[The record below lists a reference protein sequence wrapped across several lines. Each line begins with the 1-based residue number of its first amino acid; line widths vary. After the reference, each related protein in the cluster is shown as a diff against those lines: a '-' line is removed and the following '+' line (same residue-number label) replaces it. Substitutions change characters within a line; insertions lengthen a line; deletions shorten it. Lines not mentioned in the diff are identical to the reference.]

1 VRRPAIFS
9 GAVFAAILL
18 AGVLLRPDR
27 PLRIGTGVVA
37 HDLCSGVFVSG
48 LDPDRVFADSLAP
61 RAGLSL
67 IARGLSWRVD
77 RTKHSVTASLLGL
90 IDAHAVAYNGLGCIL
105 LQGEPPNGLPS
116 TAELAALRSA
126 TPPRPEL
133 AGSEPEGSQPVE
145 PASPKLKAALDQAFL
160 EPDHPPFR
168 RTAAVVILHD
178 GRILAERY
186 PPGYGVDTPI
196 LGFSLTKS
204 VMNALTGIL
213 VRQGRLQPGE
223 SAPVAAWGDP
233 GDPRHLITVEQL
245 MRMTSGLNL
254 DEENAG
260 FADPSDQM
268 LYLARDMAG
277 FAEQA
282 RLVAAPG
289 TRWAFSSGSTHILAQ
304 IIRDR
309 TGGKPLDALGFAQR
323 ELFGPLGMRSPVVEL
338 DSTGTMIGSHYM
350 LATTRDW
357 ARFGQLYLDD
367 GAIDGRRILPKG
379 WVEFSVRATLGTNY
393 GAGFWTNRTTA
404 PEAEARVA
412 AGMPRD
418 AYFASGNLGQRIVI
432 LPSQHMVIVRMG
444 DATGPGNDMVG
455 LIRLVRSAIE
465 AVGSGA

>member
-1 VRRPAIFS
+1 MRRSAIVFS
-9 GAVFAAILL
+9 FVLGGILL

-27 PLRIGTGVVA
+27 PMRIGTGAVA

-48 LDPDRVFADSLAP
+48 LDPDRVFVDSLAP

-77 RTKHSVTASLLGL
+77 RKERNVTASLLGL
-90 IDAHAVAYNGLGCIL
+90 IAARAVANDGLGCIL
-105 LQGEPPNGLPS
+105 LQGDPPSGLPS
-116 TAELAALRSA
+116 PSELAVLRPPA
-126 TPPRPEL
+126 PPRP
-133 AGSEPEGSQPVE
+133 APVE
-145 PASPKLKAALDQAFL
+145 PAAPMLEAALDQAFL

-168 RTAAVVILHD
+168 RTAAVVILHE
-178 GRILAERY
+178 GRIIAERY
-186 PPGYGVDTPI
+186 APGYGVDTPI

-223 SAPVAAWGDP
+223 RAPIAAWSNQD
-233 GDPRHLITVEQL
+233 DPRHLITVEQL
-245 MRMTSGLNL
+245 MRMTSGLDL

-260 FADPSDQM
+260 FANPSDQM

-282 RLVAAPG
+282 RLLAPPG
-289 TRWAFSSGSTHILAQ
+289 THWAYSSGSTHIVAQ

-309 TGGKPLDALGFAQR
+309 TGGKPLDALDFAQR
-323 ELFGPLGMRSPVVEL
+323 ELFGPLAMRSPVVEL

-350 LATTRDW
+350 LATARDW
-357 ARFGQLYLDD
+357 ARFGQLYVD
-367 GAIDGRRILPKG
+367 GGVVDGRRILPEG
-379 WVEFSVRATLGTNY
+379 WVEFTARNTLGTNY
-393 GAGFWTNRTTA
+393 GAGFWTNRTTT

-412 AGMPRD
+412 AGMPHD
-418 AYFASGNLGQRIVI
+418 AFFASGNLGQRIVI

-444 DATGPGNDMVG
+444 NATGPGNDVAG
-455 LIRLVRSAIE
+455 LLKLVRSAIE
-465 AVGSGA
+465 AIRSATP